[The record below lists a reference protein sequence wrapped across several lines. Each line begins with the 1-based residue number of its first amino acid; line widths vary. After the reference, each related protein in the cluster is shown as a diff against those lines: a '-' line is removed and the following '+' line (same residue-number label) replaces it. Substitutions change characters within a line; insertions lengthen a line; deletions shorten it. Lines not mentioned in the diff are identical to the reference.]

1 MIRPAIFE
9 RGNIMKRLAV
19 VLFAAAGMGF
29 GSADMASAA
38 DLGRPLPTKAPAMI
52 FADDWAGF
60 YIGGH
65 LGGAWSRS
73 GYSYDSAFNP
83 VEAFSFNP
91 DSIIGGGHV
100 GLQGQWGPWVLG
112 VEGSFDGTDLSQT
125 SIGPFTTQSLKI
137 DDIATVTARL
147 GYALPA
153 WLFYVK
159 GGWAGVHE
167 KNSSI
172 DAPTI
177 THSFTDWNSGY
188 TVGGGIEYKVTRN
201 WIIGT
206 EFNFYNT
213 KFNRNGVDSGGNP
226 VSVFSS
232 NADIYSV
239 LFRVSYLFK

>member
-1 MIRPAIFE
+1 
-9 RGNIMKRLAV
+9 MKRLAV
-19 VLFAAAGMGF
+19 VLSGVASVGF
-29 GSADMASAA
+29 GFAGMASAA
-38 DLGRPLPTKAPAMI
+38 DLGRPVMPTKAPAVI
-52 FADDWAGF
+52 FADDWSGF

-73 GYSYDSAFNP
+73 GYTYDNGVLEDFN
-83 VEAFSFNP
+83 FNS
-91 DSIIGGGHV
+91 DSIIGGGHA
-100 GLQGQWGPWVLG
+100 GLQGQWGQWVLG

-125 SIGPFTTQSLKI
+125 SVGALTTQSLKI

-159 GGWAGVHE
+159 GGWAGIHE

-172 DAPTI
+172 DETTF
-177 THSFTDWNSGY
+177 THSFTGWNSGY

-213 KFNRNGVDSGGNP
+213 KFNRSGFDSIPLP
-226 VSVFSS
+226 VRVFDS

>member
-1 MIRPAIFE
+1 
-9 RGNIMKRLAV
+9 MKRLAV
-19 VLFAAAGMGF
+19 ALFSAAGVGF
-29 GSADMASAA
+29 GFAGLASAA
-38 DLGRPLPTKAPAMI
+38 DRARPLPKKAPAMI
-52 FADDWAGF
+52 IADDWSGF

-73 GYSYDSAFNP
+73 GYTYDNGVLEDFN
-83 VEAFSFNP
+83 FNS
-91 DSIIGGGHV
+91 DSIIGGGHL

-112 VEGSFDGTDLSQT
+112 VEGSFDATDLSQT
-125 SIGPFTTQSLKI
+125 AAGLDSTQSLKI

-159 GGWAGVHE
+159 GGWAGIHE

-172 DAPTI
+172 DPDTAV
-177 THSFTDWNSGY
+177 THSFSDWNSGY

-213 KFNRNGVDSGGNP
+213 KFNRSGTDTSGFP
-226 VSVFSS
+226 VSVLNS

-239 LFRVSYLFK
+239 LFRVSYLFKE

>member
-1 MIRPAIFE
+1 
-9 RGNIMKRLAV
+9 MKRLAV
-19 VLFAAAGMGF
+19 ALFSAAGVGF
-29 GSADMASAA
+29 GFAGMAYAA
-38 DLGRPLPTKAPAMI
+38 DLDRPLPTKAPAMI
-52 FADDWAGF
+52 IVDDWAGF

-73 GYSYDSAFNP
+73 GYTYNDG
-83 VEAFSFNP
+83 VLQDFSFNS
-91 DSIIGGGHV
+91 DSIIGGGHL
-100 GLQGQWGPWVLG
+100 GLQGQWGQWVLG

-125 SIGPFTTQSLKI
+125 SVGALTTQSLKI

-159 GGWAGVHE
+159 GGWAGIHE

-172 DAPTI
+172 DPDTAV
-177 THSFTDWNSGY
+177 THSFSDWNSGY

-213 KFNRNGVDSGGNP
+213 KFNRSGTDTSGFP
-226 VSVFSS
+226 VSVLNS